1 MTESLYKGFEPTMSF
16 DLPAKLSIEKLAQ
29 QESRAT
35 LLLLVLNPPGA
46 SELSELVKNLR
57 FSNPTQ
63 VGIYKDDRY
72 SSSK

>member
-1 MTESLYKGFEPTMSF
+1 MSF

-29 QESRAT
+29 QESRAA

-63 VGIYKDDRY
+63 VYTKMTGILQANNFLT
-72 SSSK
+72 